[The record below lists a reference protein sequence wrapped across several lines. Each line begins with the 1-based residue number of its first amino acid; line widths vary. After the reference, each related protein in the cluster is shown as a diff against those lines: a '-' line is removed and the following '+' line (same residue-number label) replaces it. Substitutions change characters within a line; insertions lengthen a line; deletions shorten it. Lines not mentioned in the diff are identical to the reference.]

1 MKNRITSK
9 FLIVILLLSICTTSL
24 TAATTIQ
31 NVAASPKEPN
41 IPDLQSDLFN
51 NGTKSLT
58 ETAAFQ
64 ETTALTALTVDSTL
78 AETLNTIITNVN
90 WLYGNSWTSNWA
102 VILGGQD
109 ETAFDNA
116 ITQDIA
122 RGDYI
127 DALYVARLAELNN
140 VYSTTITDA
149 TQTALQQIAM
159 CGSLPI
165 TANAKIYGDPDL
177 LNSGCFLVYNRN
189 TLFGYQYAADYG
201 LTSKWNGVQAFTD
214 FAKAYDK
221 KPVGSVSGEMLW
233 CDPQENWAKS
243 YSSRYYDEHAQ
254 TLSTFLKFAQQNVP
268 NAMTYA
274 DKAWTGV
281 QAHWN
286 GQYYGYT
293 GTTVVE
299 CSMGNFAQVIAEYK
313 TQKGGTIPYWDRVIS
328 DLNYKLLANSW
339 SSPGWAS
346 PGVIIHAKGVNS
358 QLRLWETMGAT
369 IALQTLFADFT
380 PTMKAN
386 WANML
391 MGSNPAW
398 KGLVASSLN
407 NGGYFSGVGNTAP
420 SNDATAC
427 AAATLFLEGIVPIT
441 GSLAI
446 PFRNE
451 QCNDQRTPFLTSDFK
466 FDYANHI
473 IRIPVNSGKLT
484 FIYGTTPISYTF
496 PTSGVYTVQF
506 SDNWNLITK
515 VNGQEVITNPP
526 SAPQNLQTTAGN
538 AQVVLTWSA
547 PASDGGAAVSG
558 YKIYKAEASGQET
571 YAFTVGNVLTYTD
584 TQVVNDKTYYYYM
597 TATNAAGESI
607 QSNEVSAKPTAP
619 VIKSMIV
626 DAITNKASYLRRET
640 VTITTKVT
648 DSQSGSPI
656 SSALVKITI
665 NAPNLK
671 VLWTGSGATNSDGLS
686 TLTYR
691 LSNSALKGTYTV
703 KATVTCTGYLAGSD
717 QTTFKVI

>member
-1 MKNRITSK
+1 LKNRITSK
-9 FLIVILLLSICTTSL
+9 LLLVILLLSICTTSF
-24 TAATTIQ
+24 TTATTIQ

-41 IPDLQSDLFN
+41 ITDMQSDLFN

-58 ETAAFQ
+58 ATAAFQ
-64 ETTALTALTVDSTL
+64 ETTALTTLTADSTL
-78 AETLNTIITNVN
+78 ADTLNTIITNVD

-102 VILGGQD
+102 MILGGQD

-140 VYSTTITDA
+140 YDSPTIQVA

-165 TANAKIYGDPDL
+165 TANAKVYGDPDL

-201 LTSKWNGVQAFTD
+201 LTTKWNGVQAFTD

-221 KPVGSVSGEMLW
+221 RPVGSVSGEMLW

-268 NAMTYA
+268 NAITYA

-293 GTTVVE
+293 GTTVIE

-346 PGVIIHAKGVNS
+346 PGVIVHATTNP
-358 QLRLWETMGAT
+358 QLRLWETMGST
-369 IALQTLFADFT
+369 IALQTLFEDFT

-398 KGLVASSLN
+398 KGLVTSSLN
-407 NGGYFSGVGNTAP
+407 TNGYFSGVSGTAP
-420 SNDATAC
+420 TNDATAC
-427 AAATLFLEGIVPIT
+427 AAATLFLDGIVPIT

-451 QCNDQRTPFLTSDFK
+451 ECNDQRTPFLSSDFK
-466 FDYANHI
+466 FDYANHLI
-473 IRIPVNSGKLT
+473 KIPVNAGKLT

-496 PTSGVYTVQF
+496 PANGVYTVQF
-506 SDNWNLITK
+506 SDDWNLITK
-515 VNGQEVITNPP
+515 VNDVPVVTNPP
-526 SAPQNLQTTAGN
+526 SAPQNLKATAGN
-538 AQVVLTWSA
+538 AQVVLTWTA

-558 YKIYKAEASGQET
+558 YKIYKATASGQET
-571 YAFTVGNVLTYTD
+571 YALTVGNVLTYTD
-584 TQVVNDKTYYYYM
+584 TAVANDITYYYTI
-597 TATNAAGESI
+597 TASNAVGEST
-607 QSNEVSAKPTAP
+607 QSAEVSAKPTAP

-626 DAITNKASYLRRET
+626 DTTTNKASYLRRET
-640 VTITTKVT
+640 VTVTTKVT

-656 SSALVKITI
+656 GGALVKVTITV
-665 NAPNLK
+665 PNLK
-671 VLWTGSGATNSDGLS
+671 VLWTGSGTTNSDGLS

-703 KATVTCTGYLAGSD
+703 TATVTCTGYSAGSD
-717 QTTFKVI
+717 QTTFAVK

>member
-1 MKNRITSK
+1 M
-9 FLIVILLLSICTTSL
+9 
-24 TAATTIQ
+24 
-31 NVAASPKEPN
+31 
-41 IPDLQSDLFN
+41 QSDLFN
-51 NGTKSLT
+51 NGTESIT
-58 ETAAFQ
+58 GTASFQ
-64 ETTALTALTVDSTL
+64 ETTALTTLTVDSTL
-78 AETLNTIITNVN
+78 ADTLNTIITNVD

-102 VILGGQD
+102 MILGGQD

-116 ITQDIA
+116 ITQDIL

-127 DALYVARLAELNN
+127 DALYVARLAELNGI
-140 VYSTTITDA
+140 YSTTITEA

-165 TANAKIYGDPDL
+165 TANAHVYGDPDL

-201 LTSKWNGVQAFTD
+201 LTAKWNGVQAFTD

-221 KPVGSVSGEMLW
+221 RPVGSVSGEMLW

-346 PGVIIHAKGVNS
+346 PGVIVHATTNP
-358 QLRLWETMGAT
+358 QLRLWETMGST

-398 KGLVASSLN
+398 KGLVTSNLN
-407 NGGYFSGVGNTAP
+407 TDGYFSGVSGTAP

-427 AAATLFLEGIVPIT
+427 AAATLFLDGIVPIT

-451 QCNDQRTPFLTSDFK
+451 ECNDQRTPFLASDFK
-466 FDYANHI
+466 FDYANHLI
-473 IRIPVNSGKLT
+473 KIAVNAGKLT

-506 SDNWNLITK
+506 SDDWNLITE
-515 VNGQEVITNPP
+515 VNDVPVVTNPP
-526 SAPQNLQTTAGN
+526 SAPQNLKATAGN

-558 YKIYKAEASGQET
+558 YKIYKATSSGQET
-571 YAFTVGNVLTYTD
+571 YAFTVGNVLTFTD
-584 TQVVNDKTYYYYM
+584 TAVVNDQTYYYYI
-597 TATNAAGESI
+597 TATNAAGEST
-607 QSNEVSAKPTAP
+607 QSNEVNAKPTAP
-619 VIKSMIV
+619 VIKSMTV
-626 DAITNKASYLRRET
+626 DVTTNKASYLRKEI
-640 VTITTKVT
+640 VTMTTMVT

-656 SSALVKITI
+656 GGALVKVTI
-665 NAPNLK
+665 SAPNLK
-671 VLWTGSGATNSDGLS
+671 LLWTGSGTTNSDGLS

-691 LSNSALKGTYTV
+691 LSNSALKGTYSVT
-703 KATVTCTGYLAGSD
+703 ATVTYTGYSAGSD
-717 QTTFKVI
+717 QTNFAVK